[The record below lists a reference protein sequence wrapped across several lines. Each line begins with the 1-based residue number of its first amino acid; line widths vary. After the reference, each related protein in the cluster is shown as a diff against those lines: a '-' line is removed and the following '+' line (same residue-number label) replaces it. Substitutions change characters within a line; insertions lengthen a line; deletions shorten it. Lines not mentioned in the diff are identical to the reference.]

1 MAVEWQRKRHR
12 VSYDDLGTASVYLS
26 VRTVEGDPYTLR
38 DLLVDLEAH
47 EVPMDAQ
54 VRFGSTVFQW
64 YTLSTPEEQEKWRS
78 ADASR
83 AESAERWRRE
93 QYEKLKQE
101 FGD

>member
-12 VSYDDLGTASVYLS
+12 INYDDLGTASVYLS

-38 DLLVDLEAH
+38 DLLDDLEAQ

-64 YTLSTPEEQEKWRS
+64 YDKSTAEEQEKWKD
-78 ADASR
+78 ADARRS
-83 AESAERWRRE
+83 ESAERWRRQ

-101 FGD
+101 FEG